1 MPNSNYSKN
10 IVYLSQAQYQELITN
25 GTITVN
31 DVTVT
36 YNENDIY
43 VTPQAEP
50 VTDVRVNGTSISSGG
65 VANIPMATTDNYGVV
80 KLGSGTATGLR
91 IESGLLKTDCAG
103 TTHAKGGTNN
113 YMPIVPAYQH
123 ASTFYGLAKASR
135 DTTQSS
141 SSNPVGTYTDEAKQ
155 SIQQML
161 GVSSLIAPSEP
172 TLVASKAYAVGDVF
186 TANGKLYKVTTA
198 IAAAE
203 TIVVQN
209 EGETVSGHN
218 AVETSLSD
226 GFVKFTD
233 YPIYGKPGVVQ
244 VDNNLG
250 IALNYGKTLKINK
263 ASDAAVKGGE
273 IIFGPIVPGNQ
284 HQAAFYGLAKAA
296 GDTTQSQSS
305 NVVGTYTDEAKAA
318 IKSMIGVNVEDV
330 QVNETSVLSNGVAN
344 IPVANSSSVGVVR
357 PGSSL
362 SVSSA
367 GALEFRAV
375 GASEVKAGTTYVRA
389 LTPERQHAS
398 VFYGLAK
405 AAGADMASS
414 ENAIGTYTADAK
426 AAIKSMIGVNVDDVQ
441 IDGTSVVTNGIA
453 TIPVASTSTFGVV
466 KCGTGL
472 SMMTGTNAGK
482 INTNPASTSAC
493 KNGAEY
499 YSPIT
504 PNHQHEATFYGLAK
518 ASGDTTQSASSNAV
532 GTYTD
537 SAKASIKS
545 MLGIVDGSTG
555 TVTVSG
561 TTPTITAVENTRYV
575 CGEVATL
582 TITPPASGICIIRF
596 TSGTTATV
604 LTATGVVWPEW
615 FDATALEASR
625 VYEICITDGYGAV
638 MSWAL

>member
-1 MPNSNYSKN
+1 MPDYSKQ

-25 GTITVN
+25 GTITV
-31 DVTVT
+31 DGVTVT

-65 VANIPMATTDNYGVV
+65 VANIPVASASTFGVAKANYQQGIGIASNGELQISIASDAEM
-80 KLGSGTATGLR
+80 KAGSNGLR
-91 IESGLLKTDCAG
+91 R
-103 TTHAKGGTNN
+103 
-113 YMPIVPAYQH
+113 PITPSNQEKA
-123 ASTFYGLAKASR
+123 TFYGLAKAAGH
-135 DTTQSS
+135 DEASS
-141 SSNPVGTYTDEAKQ
+141 TEAFGTYTDAAKG

-161 GVSSLIAPSEP
+161 GVSSLLAPTEP

-209 EGETVSGHN
+209 EGETVSEHN
-218 AVETSLSD
+218 AEETSLSD
-226 GFVKFTD
+226 GFVKWTD
-233 YPIYGKPGVVQ
+233 YADSNNAQTQRAGIIGLTPVWSGVRIV
-244 VDNNLG
+244 NG
-250 IALNYGKTLKINK
+250 AIHLNTPNAELIKQGTDTSRTTLIHQ
-263 ASDAAVKGGE
+263 
-273 IIFGPIVPGNQ
+273 Q
-284 HQAAFYGLAKAA
+284 HLATFYGLAKAA

-305 NVVGTYTDEAKAA
+305 NAVGTYTDEAKAA
-318 IKSMIGVNVEDV
+318 IRTMVGAVGNEDYA
-330 QVNETSVLSNGVAN
+330 TASNYGIVKLGGGLTKDGN
-344 IPVANSSSVGVVR
+344 GFTVTDYANSSVIKTGSGNRR
-357 PGSSL
+357 PI
-362 SVSSA
+362 
-367 GALEFRAV
+367 
-375 GASEVKAGTTYVRA
+375 
-389 LTPERQHAS
+389 TPAFQHES
-398 VFYGLAK
+398 VFYGLA
-405 AAGADMASS
+405 AAA
-414 ENAIGTYTADAK
+414 
-426 AAIKSMIGVNVDDVQ
+426 
-441 IDGTSVVTNGIA
+441 
-453 TIPVASTSTFGVV
+453 
-466 KCGTGL
+466 
-472 SMMTGTNAGK
+472 
-482 INTNPASTSAC
+482 
-493 KNGAEY
+493 
-499 YSPIT
+499 
-504 PNHQHEATFYGLAK
+504 
-518 ASGDTTQSASSNAV
+518 GDTTQKTASTFV

-555 TVTVSG
+555 TVSVSG

-625 VYEICITDGYGAV
+625 VYEICITDGYGMV

>member
-1 MPNSNYSKN
+1 MSNSKQ
-10 IVYLSQAQYQELITN
+10 IVYLSQSQYAELIAN
-25 GTITVN
+25 GSITV
-31 DVTVT
+31 DGVTVT

-50 VTDVRVNGTSISSGG
+50 VTDVRVAGTSVAVNG
-65 VANIPMATTDNYGVV
+65 VANVPAAGDNTFGAV
-80 KLGSGTATGLR
+80 KVATGGFYGIKYYNNNDQYKFLV
-91 IESGLLKTDCAG
+91 IKPSEVGDVK
-103 TTHAKGGTNN
+103 KGVLG
-113 YMPIVPAYQH
+113 YQPIVPDTQH
-123 ASTFYGLAKASR
+123 YSAFYGLAKAAGH
-135 DTTQSS
+135 DEASS
-141 SSNPVGTYTDEAKQ
+141 TEPLGTYTPEAKAA
-155 SIQQML
+155 IQQML
-161 GVSSLIAPSEP
+161 GVSSLIAPIEP

-209 EGETVSGHN
+209 EGEEVSGHN

-233 YPIYGKPGVVQ
+233 YATSNKAGVVSISG
-244 VDNNLG
+244 NRG
-250 IALNYGKTLKINK
+250 IAIDSTGNTFITGATTNDIKP
-263 ASDAAVKGGE
+263 AANTYK
-273 IIFGPIVPGNQ
+273 PIVPSTQ
-284 HQAAFYGLAKAA
+284 HISTFYGLAKAA
-296 GDTTQSQSS
+296 GDTTQSASS
-305 NVVGTYTDEAKAA
+305 NAVGTYTNEAKAA

-330 QVNETSVLSNGVAN
+330 QVNGISIISGGVAN
-344 IPVANSSSVGVVR
+344 VPLAIQNGAIGVVKI
-357 PGSSL
+357 GGD
-362 SVSSA
+362 VN
-367 GALEFRAV
+367 
-375 GASEVKAGTTYVRA
+375 
-389 LTPERQHAS
+389 
-398 VFYGLAK
+398 GLAISGGTGNLYIVSATSSQIK
-405 AAGADMASS
+405 DASS
-414 ENAIGTYTADAK
+414 EYRP
-426 AAIKSMIGVNVDDVQ
+426 
-441 IDGTSVVTNGIA
+441 VV
-453 TIPVASTSTFGVV
+453 P
-466 KCGTGL
+466 
-472 SMMTGTNAGK
+472 
-482 INTNPASTSAC
+482 
-493 KNGAEY
+493 Y
-499 YSPIT
+499 R
-504 PNHQHEATFYGLAK
+504 QHEATFYGLAK

-555 TVTVSG
+555 TVTVTG